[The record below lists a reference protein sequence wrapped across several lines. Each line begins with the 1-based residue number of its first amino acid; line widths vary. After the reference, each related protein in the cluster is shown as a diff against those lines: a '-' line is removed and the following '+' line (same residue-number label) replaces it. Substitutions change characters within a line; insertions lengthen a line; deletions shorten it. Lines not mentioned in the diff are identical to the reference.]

1 MNTIKERDL
10 KLRSN
15 QFAHACVK
23 LAISL
28 SKNELGNHIRKQLIR
43 CATSTAANYRAAS
56 LGQTKKNFIS
66 KLSIVIE
73 EADECIFWIEFLAE
87 EKLSTETN
95 YRLILKEAT
104 ELTAIF
110 ITSRRT
116 AEKSVTRGKN

>member
-10 KLRSN
+10 KLGLN

-28 SKNELGNHIRKQLIR
+28 PMNKLGNHIRKQLIR
-43 CATSTAANYRAAS
+43 CATSTAAYYRPS
-56 LGQTKKNFIS
+56 LGQTKKSFIS
-66 KLSIVIE
+66 KLNIVIQ

-95 YRLILKEAT
+95 YRLILKDAT
-104 ELTAIF
+104 ELTPIF
-110 ITSRRT
+110 ITSCRT
-116 AEKSVTRGKN
+116 AEKSVTRGEN